1 MTLFK
6 RFPVFYNG
14 VIRFLQCVTRHSPPP
29 STLPPSP
36 VSTLHSPL
44 SCVVPC
50 YVFIASV
57 SLSSD
62 IVAGSVDAMFCSL
75 NVSQLVR
82 PVAHTAY
89 VNIRTCCHT
98 HVRIHMHI
106 YECVCVRVCLLWIR
120 FLCSRSTNMLSNGPQ
135 YINLILGIP
144 CNSLQWTKRRGQLNF
159 IYVVSKHAD
168 IEISIKAIK

>member
-1 MTLFK
+1 M
-6 RFPVFYNG
+6 
-14 VIRFLQCVTRHSPPP
+14 C
-29 STLPPSP
+29 
-36 VSTLHSPL
+36 HSPL
-44 SCVVPC
+44 STLPLQPCYPLQSALSTLLCCLPC

-98 HVRIHMHI
+98 HERM
-106 YECVCVRVCLLWIR
+106 YMYVCTRMCACLSSVNS
-120 FLCSRSTNMLSNGPQ
+120 FFMYCSTSTNMLSNEQQ
-135 YINLILGIP
+135 YINSIHGIP
-144 CNSLQWTKRRGQLNF
+144 CNSLEWTKRRG
-159 IYVVSKHAD
+159 
-168 IEISIKAIK
+168 